1 MPPKCRMAWRYAER
15 CKMKKIWYIYYRKN
29 DGDIDYITTSSV
41 ANKRKIAWEFAK
53 VGKLICTL
61 KK

>member
-1 MPPKCRMAWRYAER
+1 
-15 CKMKKIWYIYYRKN
+15 MKKLWYIYYKDN
-29 DGDIDYITTSSV
+29 DGNVKYVTSTTV
-41 ANKRKIAWEFAK
+41 ATKRKIAWEFAK